1 MKIAIILLA
10 LLLVILQYR
19 FWLGDGGIM
28 EVHRLEQRVA
38 NLQGQVRARKDRN
51 RVLEAEVLD
60 LKKNLSAVE
69 ERARRD
75 LGMIKKGETY
85 VMVIEKQP

>member
-1 MKIAIILLA
+1 MKIAITLLA

-19 FWLGDGGIM
+19 FWFGDGGLM
-28 EVHRLEQRVA
+28 EVHRLEERVA
-38 NLQGQVRARKDRN
+38 NLQGQVRSRKDRN
-51 RVLEAEVLD
+51 RALEAEVLD

-85 VMVIEKQP
+85 VMVIEK

>member
-1 MKIAIILLA
+1 VKIAITLLA

-19 FWLGDGGIM
+19 FWFGDGGLM
-28 EVHRLEQRVA
+28 EVHRLEERVA
-38 NLQGQVRARKDRN
+38 NLQGQVRSRKDRN
-51 RVLEAEVLD
+51 RALEAEVLD

-85 VMVIEKQP
+85 VMVIEK

>member
-1 MKIAIILLA
+1 MKITIALLA

-19 FWLGDGGIM
+19 FWLGDGGLM
-28 EVHRLEQRVA
+28 EVHRLEERVA
-38 NLQGQVRARKDRN
+38 RLQDQVKARQDRN
-51 RVLEAEVLD
+51 RALEAEVLD

-85 VMVIEKQP
+85 VMVIEKP